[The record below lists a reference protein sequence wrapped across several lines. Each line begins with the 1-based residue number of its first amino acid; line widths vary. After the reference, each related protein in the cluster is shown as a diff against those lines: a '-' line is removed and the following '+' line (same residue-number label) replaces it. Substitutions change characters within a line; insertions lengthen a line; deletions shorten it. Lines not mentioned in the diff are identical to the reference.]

1 VSDPLV
7 LEIIRFY
14 DQLSNLERVKSHT
27 AARSFELTAL
37 TRSMEDIEREQPIAV
52 DYASSLDEVIKRI
65 NQLLPA
71 ADSLITKLPQ

>member
-1 VSDPLV
+1 L

-14 DQLSNLERVKSHT
+14 DQLCNLERVKNHI

-37 TRSMEDIEREQPIAV
+37 TKSTADIEREQPIAL

-71 ADSLITKLPQ
+71 ADSLINKLPQG